1 MEGRGRAEEQIRGS
15 GVASHSRS
23 RLPEK
28 PRGWSL
34 SVSQSHSCSPAVGCP
49 GSTEGLGVSL
59 TMAVAFCTPSSS
71 EGGTASSL
79 ALGVS
84 GVGFWLHKRCL
95 GVAQCCF
102 HFPPDN
108 V

>member
-1 MEGRGRAEEQIRGS
+1 MSGRGRGPTPVSTAGGISELWAQFLAPLGKPPGAQLLDCMV
-15 GVASHSRS
+15 GVFQFERD
-23 RLPEK
+23 
-28 PRGWSL
+28 
-34 SVSQSHSCSPAVGCP
+34 
-49 GSTEGLGVSL
+49 LGVSL